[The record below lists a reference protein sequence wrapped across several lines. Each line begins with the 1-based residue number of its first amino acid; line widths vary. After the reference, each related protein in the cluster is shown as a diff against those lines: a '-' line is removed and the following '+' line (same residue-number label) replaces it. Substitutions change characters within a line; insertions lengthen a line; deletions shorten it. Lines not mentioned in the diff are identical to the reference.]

1 MWHVSSGAFPAD
13 WLARFPMLT
22 CIRIAAWLLAAAIV
36 VLSLVPPSMRPE
48 TAAPHDLEHFA
59 IFAATGMAF
68 GLGYTRQFFGVAAAL
83 VIFTGAVELAQ
94 IVVPGRHARVS
105 DFVVDA
111 VAVLIGLVASSF
123 MPLRKIE
130 ERP

>member
-1 MWHVSSGAFPAD
+1 
-13 WLARFPMLT
+13 MLIY
-22 CIRIAAWLLAAAIV
+22 IRIAAWLLAAAIV

-59 IFAATGMAF
+59 IFAATGLAF
-68 GLGYTRQFFGVAAAL
+68 GLGYTQRYFGVAAAL

-94 IVVPGRHARVS
+94 IVVPGRHARFS

-111 VAVLIGLVASSF
+111 AAVLVGLVTSSF
-123 MPLRKIE
+123 MSLRKIE
-130 ERP
+130 EKA